1 MAQLERVSLAIEKD
15 LLDRFDA
22 LCERRGRQ
30 NRSEA
35 IRDLIRSQLVE
46 EEWRTDENETVGTV
60 TLVYDHHK
68 RDLSDKLTETG
79 HQHHDAI
86 VASMHVHLDHDYCL
100 EVIAMRGRAHDLRH
114 LAEHM
119 IGMRGVKHGKLVMS
133 AAV

>member
-1 MAQLERVSLAIEKD
+1 MPQLERVSLAVEKD
-15 LLDRFDA
+15 LLDRFEA

-35 IRDLIRSQLVE
+35 IRDLMRRELVE
-46 EEWRTDENETVGTV
+46 EQWRDDEGETVGTV
-60 TLVYDHHK
+60 TLVYDHKK
-68 RDLSDKLTETG
+68 RDLSDKIQETG
-79 HQHHDAI
+79 HQHHHAI

-100 EVIAMRGRAHDLRH
+100 EVIAMRGRASDLRH